1 MTRSERGTRV
11 ICTDWERLAAGDCD
25 CAREIGEGVTF
36 DDEVEVGI
44 CEVGTCKVC
53 DGAEGVCVTCEGTE
67 GVLQARVVCRDR
79 QVISDALRLGR
90 VRGEG

>member
-25 CAREIGEGVTF
+25 CAREIGEGVTC
-36 DDEVEVGI
+36 DDEVEVGT
-44 CEVGTCKVC
+44 CEVC
-53 DGAEGVCVTCEGTE
+53 DGVEGMCVTCEGTE

-79 QVISDALRLGR
+79 QVISDALRFGT